1 MTMLRGEPM
10 PWQSNS
16 SESYVPILHEG
27 AIVGFCK
34 PDYAQRIVTMLNED
48 EVLHKAMR
56 SACTDLLRHA
66 GGDPSQLNGLIK
78 SYIDQA
84 KRPKSGSAAIAVLLR
99 DRQDE
104 LGVKDAEFVQFCN
117 INRLSPEWL
126 KDIYAGEAVSDRILG
141 PLAKILGITVE
152 RLVEIRDG
160 KSAS

>member
-10 PWQSNS
+10 PWQSNA

-34 PDYAQRIVTMLNED
+34 PNYASRIVDMLNED

-56 SACTDLLRHA
+56 SACADLLRHA
-66 GGDPSQLNGLIK
+66 GGDPNQLNGLIR

-84 KRPKSGSAAIAVLLR
+84 KRPRSGTPAIAMLLR

-104 LGVKDAEFVQFCN
+104 LGVKDAEFIQFCN

-126 KDIYAGEAVSDRILG
+126 KDIYAGEPIPDRLLG

-152 RLVEIRDG
+152 RLVEVRDG
-160 KSAS
+160 KPQS